1 MPIPEARL
9 WVALRQLRPRHH
21 FRRQVQ
27 IGPYYA
33 DFLCHSAKLVIEV
46 DGESH
51 FVTSAQEYDQRRDS
65 RIAADGFRILRIPN
79 SEVMRNLD
87 GVMDAVLCALGTPT
101 LDPSPQG
108 GGRR

>member
-1 MPIPEARL
+1 MPAPEARL
-9 WVALRQLRPRHH
+9 WNVLRQLRPQFH

-51 FVTSAQEYDQRRDS
+51 FVDGGPQRDCIRA
-65 RIAADGFRILRIPN
+65 RRFARDGFQILRFTNP
-79 SEVMRNLD
+79 EVMDNLE
-87 GVMDAVLCALGTPT
+87 GVYATIRANLETPH
-101 LDPSPQG
+101 P
-108 GGRR
+108 